1 LIYSEIR
8 QREGKEREQILN
20 EDGRDIRWMK
30 EIWKRR
36 ERIEKEWGWI
46 VGIKKIIFGI
56 VILCLLLFMCI
67 CLYCN

>member
-1 LIYSEIR
+1 MR

-46 VGIKKIIFGI
+46 VGIRKIIFGI

>member
-1 LIYSEIR
+1 MR

-67 CLYCN
+67 CLYFN